1 MRASAIPFAILVL
14 LAVGVSLLS
23 LHYFIVGAKFA
34 PPSIAHHFVANTF
47 PFLLH
52 VGGGIVA
59 LGLGVWQFLPRTR
72 RSSWHRLA
80 GRTYVVACILGGIG
94 GLIIALGAITGPVA
108 QSGFAV
114 LAVLWIATTI
124 KAYLTARAR
133 DFAAHRI
140 WMWRSFGL
148 TCAAI
153 TLRLILPIGGI
164 AGVPF
169 DILYPFTAWACWI
182 SSLTIAEVL
191 RRMIDRPRAALAA

>member
-1 MRASAIPFAILVL
+1 MRAQAIPFGILAF
-14 LAVGVSLLS
+14 LAVGVSLFS
-23 LHYFIVGAKFA
+23 LHYFVTGARLA
-34 PPSIAHHFVANTF
+34 PPGIAENFTANTF
-47 PFLLH
+47 AFLLH
-52 VGGGIVA
+52 VGGGVIA

-80 GRTYVVACILGGIG
+80 GRVYVVACLLGGLG
-94 GLIIALGAITGPVA
+94 GFAIALGSTAGPVA
-108 QSGFAV
+108 QSGFAI
-114 LAVLWIATTI
+114 LAVLWIGATL

-133 DFAAHRI
+133 DFATHRI

-169 DILYPFTAWACWI
+169 EILYPITAWACWI
-182 SSLTIAEVL
+182 SSLGIAETL
-191 RRMIDRPRAALAA
+191 RWMRDRPRAALA